1 MVSKLT
7 IKLGLGLSA
16 AVALTVTGYV
26 LVYHSEIIG
35 ISPAWDVNA
44 FQTWYHLGSIKIR
57 TLLSE

>member
-1 MVSKLT
+1 MISKLT

-16 AVALTVTGYV
+16 AIALTVTGYI
-26 LVYHSEIIG
+26 LAYHSEIIG

-44 FQTWYHLGSIKIR
+44 FQTWYHTGSIKIR